1 MADDKLNG
9 VIVLKN
15 GDFDSNLNLKKAGLK
30 NKVLILYYADWC
42 GHCKRL
48 KPSYNELI
56 ELSNNGKL
64 DVSIASVNADDN
76 DGLMER
82 MRGMGNKAEYDVR
95 GFPTIVS
102 YHNGKYYSTYSYD
115 NTPEGREKFRTL
127 PDIIEYSEG
136 IGTAPITYV
145 NRE

>member
-1 MADDKLNG
+1 MAEDKIND

-15 GDFDSNLNLKKAGLK
+15 GDFDSNMNLTKSNLK
-30 NKVLILYYADWC
+30 NKVIILYYADWC

-48 KPSYNELI
+48 KPAYNQLI
-56 ELSNNGKL
+56 EMSNNGKL
-64 DVSIASVNADDN
+64 DVSIAAVNADDN

-82 MRGMGNKAEYDVR
+82 MRGLGNKAEYDVR
-95 GFPTIVS
+95 GFPSIVS
-102 YHNGKYYSTYSYD
+102 YNNGKYYSTYSYD
-115 NTPEGREKFRTL
+115 NTQEGREKFRTL
-127 PDIIEYSEG
+127 PDIIEYANG

>member
-1 MADDKLNG
+1 MAEDKLNG

-15 GDFDSNLNLKKAGLK
+15 GDFDSNMNLTKSNLK
-30 NKVLILYYADWC
+30 NKVIILYYADWC

-48 KPSYNELI
+48 KPAYNQLI

-64 DVSIASVNADDN
+64 DVSVAAVNADDN
-76 DGLMER
+76 DGLLER
-82 MRGMGNKAEYDVR
+82 MRGLGNKAEYDVR
-95 GFPTIVS
+95 GFPSIVS
-102 YHNGKYYSTYSYD
+102 YNNGKYYSTYSYD
-115 NTPEGREKFRTL
+115 NTQEGREKFRTL
-127 PDIIEYSEG
+127 PDIIEYANG